1 MSIDVEA
8 ARRIPGVL
16 SILLALGCT
25 SITVRPV
32 GTSDRMGHVCI
43 ERNPDVLV
51 EDFVPVVRDGLAR
64 HGVASEEFVGPAPA
78 HCDSILTY
86 TALRSWDMSPYLS
99 HAEIRVM
106 RAGREIGYGEF
117 HLRGK
122 GGYSVYKWQGTR
134 EKMDPVIDR
143 LFGEE

>member
-1 MSIDVEA
+1 MRINGRA
-8 ARRIPGVL
+8 TRRIVGIL
-16 SILLALGCT
+16 AILLAVGCT
-25 SITVRPV
+25 SITVRPI

-51 EDFVPVVRDGLAR
+51 EDFVPVVRNGLAR
-64 HGVASEEFVGPAPA
+64 HGVSSEEFVGPPPA
-78 HCDSILTY
+78 QCDSILTY

-99 HAEIRVM
+99 HAEIRVV
-106 RAGREIGYGEF
+106 RDGREVGYGEF

-143 LFGEE
+143 LFGAE